1 MDLEYVQKELNNP
14 DNKEVMVY
22 LQKEVSQG
30 WLVLLLMHMITN
42 SQGHDLKERITTKV
56 EW

>member
-22 LQKEVSQG
+22 LYKEVSQG

-42 SQGHDLKERITTKV
+42 SQWHDLKERITTKV

>member
-1 MDLEYVQKELNNP
+1 MDLEYVQKELNDP
-14 DNKEVMVY
+14 DNKEVMDY
-22 LQKEVSQG
+22 LHKDVSQG

-42 SQGHDLKERITTKV
+42 SQWHDLKKRITTKV